1 MTRSNK
7 LKLHRVNS
15 RTIPSYLVRFSRDTL
30 FYYLVSFAFSLLVTF
45 LLSLFFIKINDLIHM
60 RLCGRVRDKK
70 FSHSRFLETRLLFCF
85 GLSVSNYKIY
95 EYVHFITQWLCI
107 EIQILSS
114 IYLNCHSNVTSVLN
128 DTTVLKH

>member
-85 GLSVSNYKIY
+85 GLNVSNYKIY
-95 EYVHFITQWLCI
+95 EYVHFITQ
-107 EIQILSS
+107 
-114 IYLNCHSNVTSVLN
+114 
-128 DTTVLKH
+128 